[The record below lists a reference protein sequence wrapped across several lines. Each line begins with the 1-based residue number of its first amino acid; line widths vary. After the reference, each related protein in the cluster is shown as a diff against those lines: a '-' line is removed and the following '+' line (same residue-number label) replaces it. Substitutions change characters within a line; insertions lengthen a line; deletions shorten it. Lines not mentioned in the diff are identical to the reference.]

1 MNQNHILHKNH
12 NLYLHYIIYVYGSH
26 LTRFYYL
33 ICTMFK
39 HLENMIAKLWIFDPK
54 IFLLILDNFSLK
66 NDVPTSNNSSI
77 MGHEIQILSPIF
89 PSICTTDVRYTSQ
102 ILCNMHKES
111 VESLLK
117 TLKLLSLFNIFHRV
131 FNIRLSYSWAFR
143 HNAQKRWT
151 FFVYIYT
158 GDLIKCTSDC
168 VRGFN

>member
-1 MNQNHILHKNH
+1 MNQNHITLQIFNH
-12 NLYLHYIIYVYGSH
+12 RLHYIIYVYSLH
-26 LTRFYYL
+26 SIRFYYL
-33 ICTMFK
+33 VYPMYKYI
-39 HLENMIAKLWIFDPK
+39 ENMIAKLWIFDPK

-66 NDVPTSNNSSI
+66 NDVPTSNNQSI

-143 HNAQKRWT
+143 HNAQKRQT

-158 GDLIKCTSDC
+158 GDLIKCASDC